1 MRNPSLAQGHSV
13 FEMKEASNPGNPK
26 VPLPKTLL
34 KNKMKAELCK
44 QSQESVGGEL
54 F

>member
-13 FEMKEASNPGNPK
+13 FEMKEATNPGNPK

-34 KNKMKAELCK
+34 KNKMKAELYK
-44 QSQESVGGEL
+44 HSHRNL
-54 F
+54 